1 MPALATTMSRRP
13 RSATACST
21 TAAHRGRVADVGLGG
36 DHPAVEC
43 LDLLDGLGEIVGGRG
58 GVFERVD
65 RRAQIDG
72 DDVGAFLGQAD
83 CVAAALTPGGTGDQ
97 GDLSF
102 DTTHTHS
109 YHRPGPPFDSCLT
122 RV

>member
-21 TAAHRGRVADVGLGG
+21 TTAQRGRVTDVGLGG

-43 LDLLDGLGEIVGGRG
+43 LDLLDGLGEIVGRG
-58 GVFERVD
+58 DLVLQRVD

-72 DDVGAFLGQAD
+72 DDVGTFLGEPD
-83 CVAAALTPGGTGDQ
+83 GVAASLTPSGARDQ

-109 YHRPGPPFDSCLT
+109 YAPGRHDRRDR